1 MEEGTTKGGNG
12 VTKVEKVEKVEKR
25 GWKWLIKH
33 LIGISIVI
41 IASYVLGTEVQY
53 EIDKRNMKPEIIEK
67 EVVTFVEKSK
77 TETQDF
83 LIHLNPDLD
92 PDLALIIADAVDKS
106 SAKYRLPRKLVCSI
120 IRKESNINPFAK
132 SRVNAVGLMQ
142 IMPKIHAKKY
152 EGRNLW
158 HIHVNVDVGC
168 AIFREYLDLE
178 KGNMKKTFHRY
189 LSKNATKDQIDKYS
203 GDIYGFWS
211 KLEMFDYLTTS
222 EREENKEKVVEVV
235 TEEEPTTHS
244 QQMSLQPV
252 LRESLTK

>member
-12 VTKVEKVEKVEKR
+12 AVKDVGKKR
-25 GWKWLIKH
+25 SWIKSMFYLFMLVVISFCVGALIQH
-33 LIGISIVI
+33 DL
-41 IASYVLGTEVQY
+41 
-53 EIDKRNMKPEIIEK
+53 DKRRLKPEIIEK

-244 QQMSLQPV
+244 QRMSLQPV
-252 LRESLTK
+252 LRESLMK